1 MNAVMAGWEKSP
13 GHYQNMIK
21 PDFTHVAFGSASA
34 ASSLNGTYW
43 VQNFG
48 WGTVGD
54 GLRRGAMRPQG
65 AREEV
70 ACQGDI
76 PAAGDMHVDDL
87 AMLVHRPVHV
97 PPHSGHL
104 HVGLTGEQAISD
116 RVQGLHTVGLTGL
129 EPAAFRPPAG
139 RATKL
144 RHSPWLPNSTGV
156 DPTPSPTG
164 AFLPHAHHNA
174 NWGASKP
181 EVFAQSALNKAS
193 VPGF

>member
-54 GLRRGAMRPQG
+54 DLRRGAMRPQG

-70 ACQGDI
+70 ACRGDI
-76 PAAGDMHVDDL
+76 PAAGDMHVVDL

-104 HVGLTGEQAISD
+104 HVGLIGEQAISD

-144 RHSPWLPNSTGV
+144 RHSPRSRTLQAPTCALHRRDRFSRTRITMRIGV
-156 DPTPSPTG
+156 P
-164 AFLPHAHHNA
+164 A
-174 NWGASKP
+174 KP
-181 EVFAQSALNKAS
+181 KSSRSRRSIKRR
-193 VPGF
+193 